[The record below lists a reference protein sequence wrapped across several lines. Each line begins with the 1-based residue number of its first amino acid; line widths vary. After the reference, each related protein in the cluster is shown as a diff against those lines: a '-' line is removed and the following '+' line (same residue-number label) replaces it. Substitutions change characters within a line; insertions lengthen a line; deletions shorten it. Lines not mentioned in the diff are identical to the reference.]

1 MTPTAPLRHPLDI
14 EGVPRTP
21 RADALRDALAARVVI
36 ADGAMGTMLQRYEP
50 TLDDYRQLEG
60 CNEILNVSRP
70 DLIARI
76 HDDYLAVGIDAIETN
91 TFGANWSNLS
101 DYGIDD
107 RIHELAEA
115 GARIARERVEAA
127 EATDG
132 RMRWVLGSMGPGTKL
147 PSLGHTTYEHLKETF
162 ALQAEG
168 LIDGGAD
175 AFLIETSQDLLQT
188 KAAVNGCKQAIV
200 ARGIRLPIFV
210 EVTVETTGTM
220 LMGSEIGA
228 ALTALEPLGVD
239 AIGLNCATGPA
250 EMSEHLR
257 HLSKHSPVTIAC
269 MPNAGLPV
277 LTADG
282 AHYPLTPA
290 ELATAHEQF
299 VREFGIG
306 LVGGCCGTTPEHL
319 AAVVERLAPL
329 AEIGVSSRR
338 SAPRSTSGEGTP
350 VVERAQRDETQRTV
364 TIEPGV
370 ASLYQHVPFQQ
381 DASYLAIGERTNAN
395 GSKAFREAMLEGR
408 WDDCVEI
415 ARNQIRVG
423 AHLLDVCID
432 YVGRD
437 GVADIREVVS
447 RFASASTLPLVIDS
461 TEPAVIRAGLE
472 LIGGRPVVNSVNYE
486 DGDGPASRFGR
497 IMPLVKEHGTAVIA
511 LTIDEQGQARTAQ
524 DKLRIASRLVD
535 ALVGEWGMKVEDIIV
550 DCLTFPIATGQE
562 ETRRDAIETI
572 EAIRGLVAK
581 YPGIHTTLGV
591 SNVSFGL
598 NPAARSVLNSVFLHE
613 ATQAGL
619 DSGIIDA
626 AKIVPLASIPDD
638 QRKVALDLVW
648 DRRERDADGNVTY
661 DPLAVML
668 DLFAG
673 VDTAALRDQRAAEL
687 AALPVGER
695 LERRIIDGELKG
707 LEADLDLAR
716 ADGIAPL
723 QIINDHLLEGMKVVG
738 ERFGSGQ
745 MQLPFVLQS
754 AEVMKTAVALLEPH
768 MEKSSAS
775 GKGRIVLAT
784 VRGDVH
790 DIGKN
795 LVDIILTNNGYDVVN
810 LGIKQP
816 IADIIAA
823 AEEHDADVIGMS
835 GLLVKSTVVMKE
847 NLEELQS
854 RGLAKKWPVLLGGAA
869 LTRAYVE
876 DDLAGLFDGE
886 VRYAKDAFE
895 GLALMEP
902 LVRVARGASPDEVGL
917 PPLKKRIHREGSLL
931 TLTEPD
937 AMPAR
942 SDVAADNPVP
952 APPFWGTRIVRGI
965 ALADYA
971 AFLDERATFMGQWGL
986 KPGRGDD
993 GLSYEQLVETEGR
1006 PRLRYWLDRILA
1018 EGMLDASVAYG
1029 YFPVVSEG
1037 DDVVVLHHG
1046 DDPTGILGVPG
1057 LLAPDG
1063 GSLGL
1068 LGDVSSR
1075 SARSTPGASL
1085 AGDVSSRSAR
1095 STPGGSPVGGVSSR
1109 SARGAAGAP
1118 PVVERGAQR
1127 RDETESPAVGT
1138 ERLRFS
1144 FPRQRRDRHLCLADF
1159 VRSRDTS
1166 TGSGTGGRVDVLP
1179 VQLVTAGARIDQV
1192 TAKLFAEDRYR
1203 DYYELNG
1210 LVMQL
1215 TEALAEFWHARIR
1228 SELGFAAEDPADT
1241 AGLFKLEYRGARFSL
1256 GYPACPD
1263 MEDRRKVVELL
1274 RPERMGVELSDEL
1287 QLHPEQSTDAFVFHH
1302 PEAKYFSV

>member
-1 MTPTAPLRHPLDI
+1 MNAQSTSSRFALDI
-14 EGVPRTP
+14 EAVPRP
-21 RADALRDALAARVVI
+21 ARAQALLDAVQNSVVI
-36 ADGAMGTMLQRYEP
+36 ADGAMGTMLQRHEP
-50 TLDDYRQLEG
+50 TLDDYLQLEG
-60 CNEILNVSRP
+60 CNEILNVTRP
-70 DLIARI
+70 DMIAAI
-76 HDDYLAVGIDAIETN
+76 HDEYLAAGIDAIETN

-101 DYGIDD
+101 DYDIDD
-107 RIHELAEA
+107 RILELATA
-115 GARIARERVEAA
+115 GARIAREQVEAA
-127 EATDG
+127 EAADG

-147 PSLGHTTYEHLKETF
+147 PSLGHTTYDHLKQTF

-175 AFLIETSQDLLQT
+175 AFLVETSQDLLQT
-188 KAAVNGCKQAIV
+188 KAAINGCKQAIV
-200 ARGIRLPIFV
+200 NRGVRLPILV

-257 HLSKHSPVTIAC
+257 HLSKHSNVPVAC

-282 AHYPLTPA
+282 AYYPLTPN

-299 VREFGIG
+299 VREFGVG

-319 AAVVERLAPL
+319 SAVVERLRSVDASTRRTAAPE
-329 AEIGVSSRR
+329 AGI
-338 SAPRSTSGEGTP
+338 
-350 VVERAQRDETQRTV
+350 
-364 TIEPGV
+364 
-370 ASLYQHVPFQQ
+370 ASLYQHVPFDQ

-395 GSKAFREAMLEGR
+395 GSKAFREAMIEGR
-408 WDDCVEI
+408 WDDCVDI

-423 AHLLDVCID
+423 AHLLDVCTD

-437 GVADIREVVS
+437 GVNDMREIVS

-461 TEPAVIRAGLE
+461 TEPAVIAAGLE

-486 DGDGPASRFGR
+486 DGAGPESRFGR

-511 LTIDEQGQARTAQ
+511 LTIDEEGQARTGD

-535 ALVGEWGMKVEDIIV
+535 DLVQNWGMRVEDIIV

-562 ETRRDAIETI
+562 ETRRDGIETI
-572 EAIRGLVAK
+572 DAIRRLTAK

-613 ATQAGL
+613 AVEAGL
-619 DSGIIDA
+619 TSGIIDA
-626 AKIVPLASIPDD
+626 AKIVPLASLSED

-648 DRRERDADGNVTY
+648 DRREYDAEGNLTY

-687 AALPVGER
+687 DALPVGER
-695 LERRIIDGELKG
+695 LERRIIDGAAKG

-716 ADGIAPL
+716 ESGLTAL
-723 QIINDHLLEGMKVVG
+723 EIINKHLLEGMKVVG
-738 ERFGSGQ
+738 ERFGSGE

-754 AEVMKTAVALLEPH
+754 AETMKAAVALLEPH
-768 MEKSSAS
+768 MEKSNAS
-775 GKGRIVLAT
+775 GKGKIILAT

-810 LGIKQP
+810 LGIKKP
-816 IADIIAA
+816 IAEIIAA
-823 AEEHDADVIGMS
+823 AEEHNADVIGMS

-847 NLEELQS
+847 NLQELSS
-854 RGLAKKWPVLLGGAA
+854 RGLAKKWPIILGGAA

-876 DDLAGLFDGE
+876 DDLAGLFDGD
-886 VRYAKDAFE
+886 VRYARDAFE
-895 GLALMEP
+895 GLTLMEP
-902 LVRVARGASPDEVGL
+902 LVAIARGADPAEVGL
-917 PPLKKRIHREGSLL
+917 PPLKKRIHRSGTQL
-931 TLTEPD
+931 TLTEPEE
-937 AMPAR
+937 MPAR
-942 SDVAADNPVP
+942 SDVLADNPVP
-952 APPFWGTRIVRGI
+952 VPPFWGTRIVKGL
-965 ALADYA
+965 ALADYS

-986 KPGRGDD
+986 KPGRGAD
-993 GLSYEQLVETEGR
+993 GLSYDQLVEAEGR
-1006 PRLRYWLDRILA
+1006 PRLRYWLDRILS

-1029 YFPVVSEG
+1029 YFPVQSEG
-1037 DDVVVLHHG
+1037 DDLIVLHHG
-1046 DDPTGILGVPG
+1046 DDREGTLGAAG

-1063 GSLGL
+1063 GSDGQLG
-1068 LGDVSSR
+1068 
-1075 SARSTPGASL
+1075 A
-1085 AGDVSSRSAR
+1085 
-1095 STPGGSPVGGVSSR
+1095 
-1109 SARGAAGAP
+1109 
-1118 PVVERGAQR
+1118 
-1127 RDETESPAVGT
+1127 
-1138 ERLRFS
+1138 ERLRFH
-1144 FPRQRRDRHLCLADF
+1144 FPRQRRDRHLCLSDF
-1159 VRSRDTS
+1159 VRSKE
-1166 TGSGTGGRVDVLP
+1166 SGQIDVMP
-1179 VQLVTAGARIDQV
+1179 VQLVTAGAAIDKV

-1215 TEALAEFWHARIR
+1215 TESLAEYWHARIR
-1228 SELGFAAEDPADT
+1228 SELGFADEEPKDV

-1256 GYPACPD
+1256 GYPACPE